1 MLVTLQQNQSHC
13 LFTKCIMT
21 SSKVKSAL
29 SSCLRKN
36 TCFQHQGALVP
47 HAAEDRDCLV
57 CFILSLVLGTL
68 IITTLKG
75 IKAQAKNKRWDLILS
90 QWFFSPF
97 GSLTWQMKKEIYL
110 SFHLSFPVKW

>member
-1 MLVTLQQNQSHC
+1 MHHDIEQSQV
-13 LFTKCIMT
+13 CIIFLLKKKHT
-21 SSKVKSAL
+21 Y
-29 SSCLRKN
+29 
-36 TCFQHQGALVP
+36 FHHQGALVQ
-47 HAAEDRDCLV
+47 HAAEDRMSDRECLL

-75 IKAQAKNKRWDLILS
+75 IKAQAKNKSWDLILS

-110 SFHLSFPVKW
+110 SFHLSFPMKW